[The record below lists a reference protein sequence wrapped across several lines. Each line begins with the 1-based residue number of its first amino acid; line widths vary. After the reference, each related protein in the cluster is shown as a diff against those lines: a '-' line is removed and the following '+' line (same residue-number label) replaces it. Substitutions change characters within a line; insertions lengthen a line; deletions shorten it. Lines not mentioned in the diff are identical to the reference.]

1 MRTLAIC
8 IRYKDDLDCLKENI
22 EYHTL
27 IGVEHFFI
35 YDNNS
40 AVPLKESLKEYE
52 NVTVELWQTGGKL
65 PHLAADVVWPH
76 NKCLRDHGSKFQW
89 IAFIDTDEFITIKDG
104 NTDLKDFL
112 KPYSDYGGLGIN
124 WLTFGSSGHENI
136 QPSVVESYTRCLCT
150 TAAARHPTL
159 RPYGLSTIDLHIKTI
174 VNTRFATRA
183 VGNPHAFYY
192 IAGANCVDEDF
203 KSIPRTHHEGALTTE
218 IKRKKIQL
226 NHYRH
231 RSRKDFELKI
241 KRSRWSALKI
251 REKWEMFNNL
261 ADLKDQDTSILNL
274 IEKCL
279 STKEK

>member
-8 IRYKDDLDCLKENI
+8 IRCKDDLDCLKENI

-35 YDNNS
+35 YDNDS

-52 NVTVELWQTGGKL
+52 NVTVELWQTDRKISTGT
-65 PHLAADVVWPH
+65 AVVWPH

-89 IAFIDTDEFITIKDG
+89 IAFIDTDEFIVIKDG
-104 NTDLKDFL
+104 NTDLKEFL
-112 KPYSDYGGLGIN
+112 KPYSDYGGLGMN

-136 QPSVVESYTRCLCT
+136 QPSIIKSYTHCLCT
-150 TAAARHPTL
+150 HSINHPTL
-159 RPYGLSTIDLHIKTI
+159 KPYGLPTIDLHIKTI
-174 VNTRFATRA
+174 VNTRFATKA
-183 VGNPHAFYY
+183 TGNPHAFYY
-192 IAGANCVDEDF
+192 RPPANCVDENF
-203 KSIPRTHHEGALTTE
+203 NPIPRTHHSGAITTE

-241 KRSRWSALKI
+241 KRSCWSALKI
-251 REKWEMFNNL
+251 RERWEMFDNL
-261 ADLKDQDTSILNL
+261 ADLKDRDISILKL

-279 STKEK
+279 STEEK